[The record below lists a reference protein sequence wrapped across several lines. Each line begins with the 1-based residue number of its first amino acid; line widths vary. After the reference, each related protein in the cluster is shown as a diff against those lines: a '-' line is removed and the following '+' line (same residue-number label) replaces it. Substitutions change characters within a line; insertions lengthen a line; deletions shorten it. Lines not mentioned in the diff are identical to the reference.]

1 MTATLPRSESQPQHF
16 HPKGKMPTA
25 HTRAV
30 LEAARATLPFHDTRD
45 FDECARGLIARM
57 DRKQIA
63 ADAGH
68 VAWDM
73 ARFDFVDAANAYD
86 SVHPSLL
93 RQAKLNQNYGL
104 YEVVPGIYQIRG
116 FDLSQMTF
124 VRGKTG
130 WIVFDVLISVE
141 TARAGLKLFREH
153 VGGDLPITAVVYS
166 HNHVDHWG
174 GIRGV
179 ISEDDVRA
187 GKVEIIAPV
196 GFMDN
201 TVAENVYAGNAM
213 NRRAFYQYGVLLPVD
228 PYGYVTQ
235 GLGQSTSRGAVT
247 LIPPTRIVS
256 EAFEEFEVDGIPMVF
271 QNTPDTEAPSEM
283 NTWIPSMKAL
293 WMAENVTHGLHN
305 IYTLRGTPVR
315 DALNWS
321 KYIAEALYRFG
332 GEAEVML
339 AAHHWPRWGN
349 ARIREVLRAQRDI
362 YANMHNQ
369 VLHHAN
375 NGVTI
380 NQIQNVYTVPQALRE
395 HWHVRGYHGSPEHNA
410 RGVIQRY
417 LGYWDCNPAT
427 LVPPSPEES
436 APVYVRMMGGA
447 RAIVDEAA
455 RLYEA
460 GDYRMAVEILNKL
473 ALAEPDNQEG
483 RDLMADAL
491 EQLGYQQENPGLR
504 NSFLAGALE
513 LRSGIPSGVI
523 PKTSS
528 ADVMR
533 AMSTELFLNFLGI
546 RLDSAKAEGHRFT
559 INLRTPD
566 TGEDFIV
573 ELENA
578 TLTSIKGYQAPDAD
592 LTLTINRA
600 ALDETLMGA
609 KSLEAHL
616 TDGTATVEGDPSIL
630 RTLAGMLVDFVP
642 NFEVFPGTRQEEPS
656 PAGHDPFDAEEMKQV
671 VPE

>member
-1 MTATLPRSESQPQHF
+1 MTSKTLHLRS
-16 HPKGKMPTA
+16 KGKPPSR

-30 LEAARATLPFHDTRD
+30 LEDAVADLPFDDVRD
-45 FDECARGLIARM
+45 FDEQARGLIAAMPAR
-57 DRKQIA
+57 RIA

-68 VAWDM
+68 DAWNM
-73 ARFDFVDAANAYD
+73 ERFDFVDAADSYD
-86 SVHPSLL
+86 TVHPSLL
-93 RQAKLNQNYGL
+93 RQAKLNQNHGL
-104 YEVVPGIYQIRG
+104 YEVTPGIYQIRG

-124 VRGKTG
+124 VRGRTG

-141 TARAGLKLFREH
+141 TARAGLELFREH

-174 GIRGV
+174 GVKGV
-179 ISEDDVRA
+179 VDEADVRA

-213 NRRAFYQYGVLLPVD
+213 NRRAFYQYGVLLSVGPT
-228 PYGYVTQ
+228 GYVTQ
-235 GLGQSTSRGAVT
+235 GLGQATSRGAVT

-256 EAFEEFEVDGIPMVF
+256 EAFESFEVDGVPMVF

-283 NTWIPSMKAL
+283 NTWIPSFKAL

-305 IYTLRGTPVR
+305 IYTLRGAPVR

-321 KYIAEALYRFG
+321 KYIAEALHRFG
-332 GEAEVML
+332 VEAEVMF

-349 ARIREVLRAQRDI
+349 ARIQEVLRAQRDL

-375 NGVTI
+375 QGVTI
-380 NQIQNVYTVPQALRE
+380 DQIHNVYRMPGSLRR
-395 HWHVRGYHGSPEHNA
+395 HWHARGYHGSPEHNA

-417 LGYWDCNPAT
+417 LGWWDCNPAT

-447 RAIVDEAA
+447 DAIRAEAET
-455 RLYEA
+455 LCEV
-460 GDYRMAVEILNKL
+460 GDYRMAVEILNRL
-473 ALAEPDNQEG
+473 VLAEPDDEAG
-483 RDLMADAL
+483 RGLMADAL

-513 LRSGIPSGVI
+513 LRSGIPEGAA

-528 ADVMR
+528 PDVMR

-546 RLDSAKAEGHRFT
+546 RLDSAKAEGRRFT
-559 INLRTPD
+559 INLETPD
-566 TGEDFIV
+566 TGEIFV
-573 ELENA
+573 AELENA
-578 TLTSIKGYQAPDAD
+578 TLTNIKGYRAENAD
-592 LTLTINRA
+592 LTLVIDRA
-600 ALDETLMGA
+600 ALNDTLTGA
-609 KSLEAHL
+609 KSLQAQIEE
-616 TDGTATVEGDPSIL
+616 GTARVEGDPTIL
-630 RTLAGMLVDFVP
+630 GTLAGMMVDFAP
-642 NFEVFPGTRQEEPS
+642 DFEVFPGTRAGP
-656 PAGHDPFDAEEMKQV
+656 PATPEHDPFDAEEMKGV

>member
-1 MTATLPRSESQPQHF
+1 MTTSKSPTVSRKHF
-16 HPKGKMPTA
+16 HPKGKMPTE

-30 LEAARATLPFHDTRD
+30 LDAARARLPFHDRRD
-45 FDECARGLIARM
+45 FEECERGLIARM
-57 DRKQIA
+57 EEKRIT

-68 VAWDM
+68 DAWDM
-73 ARFDFVDAANAYD
+73 GKFDFIDQADDYD
-86 SVHPSLL
+86 SIHPSLL
-93 RQAKLNQNYGL
+93 RQAKLNQDYGL
-104 YEVVPGIYQIRG
+104 YEVIPGIYQIRG

-130 WIVFDVLISVE
+130 WIIFDVLLSAE

-174 GIRGV
+174 GIKGV
-179 ISEDDVRA
+179 VSEEDVRV

-213 NRRAFYQYGVLLPVD
+213 NRRAFFQYGILLPVD
-228 PYGYVTQ
+228 PYGFVTQ
-235 GLGQSTSRGAVT
+235 GLGQGTSRGAVT

-256 EAFEEFEVDGIPMVF
+256 EAYEELEVDGIHMVF
-271 QNTPDTEAPSEM
+271 QSTPDSEAPSEM
-283 NTWIPSMKAL
+283 NTYIPSMKAL
-293 WMAENVTHGLHN
+293 WMAENVTHCLHN
-305 IYTLRGTPVR
+305 LYTLRGAPVR

-332 GEAEVML
+332 NEAEVMF
-339 AAHHWPRWGN
+339 ASHHWPRWGN
-349 ARIREVLRAQRDI
+349 ERIQEVLRAQRDI

-380 NQIQNVYTVPQALRE
+380 NQIHNVYTVPEELQK

-427 LVPPSPEES
+427 LIPPSPEDA
-436 APVYVRMMGGA
+436 APVYVRIMGGPA
-447 RAIVDEAA
+447 TILPEAA
-455 RLYEA
+455 QLCAA
-460 GDYRMAVEILNKL
+460 GDYKMAVELLNKL
-473 ALAEPDNQEG
+473 VLAEPDNREA

-491 EQLGYQQENPGLR
+491 EQIGYQQENPGLR
-504 NSFLAGALE
+504 NSFLAGAFE
-513 LRSGIPSGVI
+513 LRSGIPAGAI
-523 PKTSS
+523 PKTAS

-546 RLDSAKAEGHRFT
+546 RLDSAKAAGHRYT
-559 INLRTPD
+559 MNLRTPD
-566 TGEDFIV
+566 TGEEFIV
-573 ELENA
+573 EVENA
-578 TLTSIKGYQAPDAD
+578 TLTNIKGYQAANAD
-592 LTLTINRA
+592 LTLTINRS
-600 ALDETLMGA
+600 ALNETLIGT
-609 KSLEAHL
+609 KTLEAHIA
-616 TDGTATVEGDPSIL
+616 DGSATFEGDPTIL
-630 RTLAGMLVDFVP
+630 RTLAGMLVDFTP
-642 NFEVFPGTRQEEPS
+642 TFEVFPGTRAEAPT
-656 PAGHDPFDAEEMKQV
+656 AINHDPFDLEEMKRV
-671 VPE
+671 IPE